1 MSAYVDELHDY
12 GWKLGSSCHL
22 YADSVEE
29 LHQFAQGIM
38 MKRSWFQIS
47 KSGIPHYDLVAS
59 RRKMA
64 VRQGAI
70 EFTPTLV
77 DLVRFKATNAS

>member
-1 MSAYVDELHDY
+1 MSAYVDALTDY

-29 LHQFAQGIM
+29 LHQFASGIM
-38 MKRSWFQIS
+38 MKRSWFQVS

-59 RRKMA
+59 RRRMA

-70 EFTPTLV
+70 EFTPTLE
-77 DLVRFKATNAS
+77 DLKRFKATLN